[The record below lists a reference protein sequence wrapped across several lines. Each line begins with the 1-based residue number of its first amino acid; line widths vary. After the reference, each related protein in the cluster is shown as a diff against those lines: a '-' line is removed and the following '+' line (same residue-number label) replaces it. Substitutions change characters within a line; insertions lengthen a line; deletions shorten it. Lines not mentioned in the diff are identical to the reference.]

1 MKHIAVA
8 VDGPAGAG
16 KSSVS
21 KAVAKDMGYTYI
33 DTGAMYRA
41 AALFA
46 IENGIDIC
54 NDRAALISRLDEI
67 KIALKNENGA
77 QRVYLNGRD
86 VSGRIRQ
93 EDVSV
98 GASDIAVIPEV
109 RVKLVAMQREMA
121 KTDDVIMDGRDIC
134 STVLPD
140 ARVKIFLTASV
151 DARAKRRYDELTAK
165 GVECDYEKLKADI
178 EYRDKNDSEREM
190 SPLKKA
196 DDATLLDTT
205 DLTFDEAV
213 ERVKELIRDVL

>member
-46 IENGIDIC
+46 IENGINIREE
-54 NDRAALISRLDEI
+54 RAALISRLDEI
-67 KIALKNENGA
+67 NIVLKNENGA
-77 QRVYLNGRD
+77 QRVYLNGKD
-86 VSGRIRQ
+86 VSERIRQ

-109 RVKLVAMQREMA
+109 RVKLVAMQQEMS
-121 KTDDVIMDGRDIC
+121 KTADVIMDGRDIC
-134 STVLPD
+134 SAVLPD
-140 ARVKIFLTASV
+140 AQVKIFLTASS

-165 GVECDYEKLKADI
+165 GIDCDYEKLKADI

-190 SPLKKA
+190 SPLRKA
-196 DDATLLDTT
+196 DDATLVDTT
-205 DLTFDEAV
+205 DLTFDESV
-213 ERVKELIRDVL
+213 ERIKELIKDVL